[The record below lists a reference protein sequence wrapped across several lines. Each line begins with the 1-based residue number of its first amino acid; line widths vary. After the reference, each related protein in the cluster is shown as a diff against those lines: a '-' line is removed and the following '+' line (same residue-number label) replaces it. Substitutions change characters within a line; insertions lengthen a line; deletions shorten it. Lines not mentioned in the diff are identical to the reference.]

1 MTTDDGQL
9 EYDEPINVFNNNDL
23 VGEEIDNELPTQ
35 SEEQKY
41 KKQVRKSSS
50 GIEVLFWL
58 EYFVFYY

>member
-9 EYDEPINVFNNNDL
+9 EYDEPINVLNNNDL

-41 KKQVRKSSS
+41 KKQVRQSSS
-50 GIEVLFWL
+50 RIEVLFWL